1 MGAIDREIPYNEH
14 WEVTFRRRIVRER
27 VLQMLYA
34 YELSGNS
41 PEFILSD
48 LFSEFKFDKDGY
60 EFGKSLFMCV
70 IEHADEFDEMIAKK
84 IKNWELDR
92 LALIDRI
99 ILRMGICEL
108 RYFPEIPPKVTIN
121 EAIELAKKFSTE
133 RSGKFVNGVLD
144 AIYNELKESGQL
156 FKRGRGLIDKSLGRK
171 ED

>member
-1 MGAIDREIPYNEH
+1 MAYK
-14 WEVTFRRRIVRER
+14 RRIIREK

-48 LFSEFKFDKDGY
+48 LFSEFQSDKDGY
-60 EFGKSLFMCV
+60 EFGKSLFMKV
-70 IEHADEFDEMIAKK
+70 IEHANEFDDMIAKK
-84 IKNWELDR
+84 IKNWEVER

-99 ILRMGICEL
+99 VLRMGICEL
-108 RYFPEIPPKVTIN
+108 KYFPEIPPKVSIN

-144 AIYNELKESGQL
+144 AIYNELKETGQL
-156 FKRGRGLIDKSLGRK
+156 FKQGRGLVDKSLRK
-171 ED
+171 EGD